1 MLAIAAQVKESAF
14 RKGSRTL
21 TSRIGLIAIVLV
33 VFFAWWL
40 IPQTGLVT
48 PYVLPPLFDV
58 ITEMGREAYLAQ
70 LSPTLI
76 EVFLGFA
83 LGVSAGISIGTL
95 AAYSER
101 AKRAV
106 TPVALIFASIMKSLL
121 APLFVLWVGYGLGP
135 MVVVA
140 ALICFFPVLISTLD
154 GLSLVEY
161 NFVEMMNSIQASR
174 WHIYKKLRFPN
185 ALPRI
190 FDGLKI
196 SAALAVI
203 GAVVAEFI
211 IGMRGVGTMLQMG
224 THYANNRIVYASV
237 LWMALMGIVLY
248 LFVLVVQR
256 LLLPPPLRRKEI

>member
-1 MLAIAAQVKESAF
+1 M
-14 RKGSRTL
+14 
-21 TSRIGLIAIVLV
+21 GLIAILFVA
-33 VFFAWWL
+33 FFIWWL
-40 IPQTGLVT
+40 VSTLKLVT

-58 ITEMGREAYLAQ
+58 IAEMGREAYLVQ
-70 LSPTLI
+70 LNTTLT
-76 EVFLGFA
+76 EVFIGFA
-83 LGVSAGISIGTL
+83 IGVSVGISIGTL

-101 AKRAV
+101 ARRAV
-106 TPVALIFASIMKSLL
+106 TPVALIFASVMKSLL
-121 APLFVLWVGYGLGP
+121 APLFVLWVGYGIGP

-161 NFVEMMNSIQASR
+161 NFLEMMNSIQASR
-174 WHIYKKLRFPN
+174 WHVFKKLRFPN

-196 SAALAVI
+196 SAALAVV

-211 IGMRGVGTMLQMG
+211 IGMSGVGTMLQMG

-237 LWMALMGIVLY
+237 LWMAIMGIALYCVVLIA
-248 LFVLVVQR
+248 QR
-256 LLLPPPLRRKEI
+256 LMLPAPLRRKEI